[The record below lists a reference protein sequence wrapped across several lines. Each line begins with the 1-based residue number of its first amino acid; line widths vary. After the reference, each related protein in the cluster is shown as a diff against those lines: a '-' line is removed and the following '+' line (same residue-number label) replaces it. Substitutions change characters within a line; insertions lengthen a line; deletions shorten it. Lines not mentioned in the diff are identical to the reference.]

1 MNSSLANLFMNHN
14 YSVGMIYIFAQL
26 FGFFINMKKF
36 NVPDGHA
43 YLILICMAVLAR
55 KLV

>member
-1 MNSSLANLFMNHN
+1 MNSALLNLFNGHN
-14 YSVGMIYIFAQL
+14 YSVGMIYMFAQL

-43 YLILICMAVLAR
+43 YLIVICMAVVAR
-55 KLV
+55 SLV